1 MVDNVTIERFTG
13 GSWVEVA
20 NVTLA
25 GDASSGISTA
35 TRTAYGINYAIDHLD
50 RRDAAAL
57 SAAVPVSLDTL
68 RSDRW
73 PAFLVDLIPQGF
85 GRAELL
91 RRLGLPEDM
100 GGQADWQLLLAGA
113 GNPIGHL
120 RVREAHEWLQEHRT
134 LQPSSGFTFEEVAAG
149 GDGFIETLGRNG
161 MFVAGSSGVQG
172 EWPKLLLTED
182 ATGRLHLDHML
193 PDPEARAHWLVKF
206 GRGQDAGL
214 TRILELEAPYMRL
227 AQRLGARV
235 HGELRRIHRT
245 LFIPRFDRKV
255 VPAGVERVAQESIAS
270 LCEIARFGVT
280 EPHDRVV
287 ARLAAV
293 ATDPQTE
300 IIEYVRRDVL
310 NVVLGNRDNHSRN
323 TALHRCEDGTIRLSP
338 LFDFV
343 PMVYYPDPMPRQ
355 SRWTNEHGPG
365 PDWRRVVEQCREASG
380 LNLPDLPDALRQL
393 GALLERLPEHA
404 EQAGVPAGVIDRQRH
419 SIAHVRESLA
429 TVQE

>member
-1 MVDNVTIERFTG
+1 MVDNVTIERFTA

-161 MFVAGSSGVQG
+161 MFVAGSSGSRVNGRSSCSRRMRQVVCT
-172 EWPKLLLTED
+172 LTTCCPTRRREP
-182 ATGRLHLDHML
+182 TGSSSS
-193 PDPEARAHWLVKF
+193 AA
-206 GRGQDAGL
+206 GR
-214 TRILELEAPYMRL
+214 TP
-227 AQRLGARV
+227 V
-235 HGELRRIHRT
+235 
-245 LFIPRFDRKV
+245 
-255 VPAGVERVAQESIAS
+255 
-270 LCEIARFGVT
+270 
-280 EPHDRVV
+280 
-287 ARLAAV
+287 
-293 ATDPQTE
+293 
-300 IIEYVRRDVL
+300 
-310 NVVLGNRDNHSRN
+310 
-323 TALHRCEDGTIRLSP
+323 
-338 LFDFV
+338 
-343 PMVYYPDPMPRQ
+343 
-355 SRWTNEHGPG
+355 
-365 PDWRRVVEQCREASG
+365 
-380 LNLPDLPDALRQL
+380 
-393 GALLERLPEHA
+393 
-404 EQAGVPAGVIDRQRH
+404 
-419 SIAHVRESLA
+419 
-429 TVQE
+429 